1 MARVARTGTAPLPTG
16 DGGGMAVRDSGAAA
30 KDDKAEEAMAAAAV
44 GGGGGGQLGIRAAST
59 GGPVAGI
66 PKAARKLVVRSRSGG
81 IAIPEQGIAGV
92 PLSESEDSGEKA
104 RDSGGYRRA
113 GGYVAHAEEV
123 ASACGGSGSGHD
135 GVRRQGRSSKNRG
148 GAAAL
153 PALAGGR
160 AKQGG
165 GGGAGAA
172 EAFHNNEG
180 GLLPLLEKPSA
191 TKQMRSARAGTDK
204 GDRGKV
210 HAGPV
215 LSLARSAFPR
225 LRRAHMSS
233 FADVSGESDDD
244 QDEVG
249 AAVQKAVEHSGLAC
263 GDSPFW
269 REVEPYF
276 EFVTPKHIEFIHKIG
291 QDISESDSILQI
303 PKLGEN
309 PSQTLSIADG
319 QAWLAEDPA
328 QEEEELPSLRRQTS
342 RSQLERLS
350 QGHSSK
356 SLSPR
361 GPSAAAPPKS
371 SLAQARQ
378 QDVHV
383 PLQQRL
389 LAALIDSVGPD
400 VEQQCTAKAQGDW
413 HKWRYGDGADTGHD
427 RREELSKAD
436 DIVVAGDA
444 EPGAT
449 MAKVEE
455 AAPGRPGGSAV
466 EREEVSTSGEGLGG
480 GGDLDGGPQSAW
492 ERRYRAMTLDERIR
506 LELQSIGLLP
516 EEGTNMSQ
524 REDDEVCLHLRRLQ
538 QELRD
543 QVHANKERVMVL
555 EQAMKSK
562 REEEERERERLSL
575 YKLVEIAYEKRLGRR
590 GGNGNGSG
598 SAVAGSAKGARH
610 AAAQLAWR
618 ALARLRDFEEGRFML
633 PEGSALRQALMCQL
647 QVGDL
652 DNGAVG
658 RGAGGGGVPA
668 QLAHPLKQPSQQL
681 TTADDR
687 PTSSTAAGAAAGTAP
702 APGGRRRSASHEQ
715 LDGLTAS
722 GAALGSPQ
730 GGGPRGK
737 RSAPAFPPASAAKGM
752 RSSLKNKSKSKSKSK
767 RQRPR
772 LLSPHS
778 MSIDGSLLAA
788 DLEGQLGK
796 GAGGAG
802 ARASGSRADNGGGS
816 GGGGGRGT
824 AVAESSTGSGGG
836 VGQLV
841 DLFLGQRDDVMPPP
855 PGLGELGPP
864 AGGMEMGGGL
874 GDLAAQMPLGMDE
887 LGGNDLGMA
896 DGQDDLWG
904 GLDDPSLQDGADM
917 GDFAGLSVPMDDLS
931 MLGMMM

>member
-123 ASACGGSGSGHD
+123 GSACGGSGSGHD

-148 GAAAL
+148 GAAL

-160 AKQGG
+160 GKQGG
-165 GGGAGAA
+165 GSGAGAP
-172 EAFHNNEG
+172 EAFHNNG
-180 GLLPLLEKPSA
+180 GSLLPLPEKPSA

-204 GDRGKV
+204 GERGKV

-249 AAVQKAVEHSGLAC
+249 AAVQKAVQHSGLAC

-269 REVEPYF
+269 KEVEPYF
-276 EFVTPKHIEFIHKIG
+276 EFVTPKHIEFIRRVG
-291 QDISESDSILQI
+291 QDISESDSVLQI

-309 PSQTLSIADG
+309 PSQ
-319 QAWLAEDPA
+319 AWLAEDLA
-328 QEEEELPSLRRQTS
+328 QEEPELPSLRRQTS

-350 QGHSSK
+350 QGHTSK

-371 SLAQARQ
+371 SLAQARP

-389 LAALIDSVGPD
+389 LAALIDGVGPD
-400 VEQQCTAKAQGDW
+400 GEQQCAAKAQGDW
-413 HKWRYGDGADTGHD
+413 RKWRDGDGADTGHD
-427 RREELSKAD
+427 RREELSEAD
-436 DIVVAGDA
+436 DIVVAGGV

-455 AAPGRPGGSAV
+455 AAVGRPGGSAA

-480 GGDLDGGPQSAW
+480 GGGDSDGGPQSAW

-516 EEGTNMSQ
+516 EEGPNMSQ
-524 REDDEVCLHLRRLQ
+524 REDDEVCLHLRSLQ

-590 GGNGNGSG
+590 GGNGNSSG
-598 SAVAGSAKGARH
+598 SAVAGGAKGARH
-610 AAAQLAWR
+610 AAAQLARR

-658 RGAGGGGVPA
+658 RGPGVPA
-668 QLAHPLKQPSQQL
+668 QLAHPTAPLKQPAPQL
-681 TTADDR
+681 TTADAG
-687 PTSSTAAGAAAGTAP
+687 PTSSAAAGAAAGIAP

-715 LDGLTAS
+715 LDGLTTS
-722 GAALGSPQ
+722 GAASGSPQ

-737 RSAPAFPPASAAKGM
+737 RSAPVFPPASAAKGM

-772 LLSPHS
+772 PVSPHS

-802 ARASGSRADNGGGS
+802 ARASGSRVDNG

-824 AVAESSTGSGGG
+824 AVAESSAGSGGG

-887 LGGNDLGMA
+887 LVGNDLGMA

-904 GLDDPSLQDGADM
+904 DLDHPSLQDGADM